1 MTDVRVRMLRVRFPV
16 REGDRPVIGVPA
28 RDAVFVRLD
37 RDGRSGFGECAPLGG
52 GDAALGECER
62 ALEAWA
68 SDGATAD
75 AATRLPSP
83 AWFAASAAIETLA
96 GFGAAPG
103 APVESASYF
112 GAGPAALDD
121 VAIARLRH
129 GAVIKVK
136 IGRAPAAEERRM
148 LERILREIP
157 GTLLRLDG
165 NRSMRLDDCVALVHG
180 LPVER
185 FEYLEEPV
193 ADPADLGRLR
203 DRTGIKLALDEL
215 VLDASTEACDLRD
228 RLGAGGGACAWVIRL
243 SRTGSLDE
251 VRRTM
256 RIAASRG
263 CDPVLSTAYESSW
276 TIRLA
281 AHLAHSMNSRG
292 RPHGLGTAEVLEADA
307 CAPATLASGRVP
319 CGPLPVPLE
328 GRW

>member
-1 MTDVRVRMLRVRFPV
+1 MTDGRVRMLRASFPV
-16 REGDRPVIGVPA
+16 REGDRPVVGVPA

-37 RDGRSGFGECAPLGG
+37 REGRSGFGECAPLGG
-52 GDAALGECER
+52 SDAALGACER

-68 SDGATAD
+68 SAGASGD
-75 AATRLPSP
+75 AAACMAPP
-83 AWFAASAAIETLA
+83 ARVAACAALEPLA
-96 GFGAAPG
+96 GFGAAAN
-103 APVESASYF
+103 APVGAAAYF

-121 VAIARLRH
+121 AALDRLRH
-129 GAVIKVK
+129 GAAIKVK

-148 LERILREIP
+148 LERILRDIP
-157 GTLLRLDG
+157 GTRLRLDG
-165 NRSMRLDDCVALVHG
+165 NRGMRLDDCVALVHG

-193 ADPADLGRLR
+193 ADPSDLGRLR
-203 DRTGIKLALDEL
+203 DCTGIDVALDEL
-215 VLDASTEACDLRD
+215 VVDASAEARDLRD
-228 RLGAGGGACAWVIRL
+228 RLGGGACAWVIRL
-243 SRTGSLDE
+243 SRIGSLDE

-263 CDPVLSTAYESSW
+263 CDPVLSTAYQSSW

-281 AHLAHSMNSRG
+281 AHLARSMDATG
-292 RPHGLGTAEVLEADA
+292 RPHGLGTADVLDADA
-307 CAPATLASGRVP
+307 CVPATLASGCVP